1 MTIYN
6 LGSIN
11 IDHIYTLPHLV
22 RAGETL
28 AATETQSALGG
39 KGANQS
45 IAIARAGGQ
54 VRHGG
59 MINQGDASWLDQMID
74 AGVDTSFVVLGDLP
88 TGHAIVAVDAA
99 SAENQIILSPS
110 SNAHIPDQLIEKL
123 LADATAEDWALA
135 QNETNKTA
143 DFLQA
148 AKAKGMKICYS
159 AAPFIADIT
168 AGLLP
173 LVDLL
178 IVNEGEYDDLKN
190 HLGGGHYG
198 DNFGL
203 DHLIITKGGDGAI
216 YQGVDGEFAM
226 PAHAVEAVDT
236 TGAGDTYLGYVLA
249 GLDQGMGVKAAMEL
263 ASKAA
268 AIQVTR
274 LGASA
279 AIPSKTEVENT
290 VF

>member
-74 AGVDTSFVVLGDLP
+74 AGVDTSFVVFSDRP

-123 LADATAEDWALA
+123 LTDATAEDWALA

-190 HLGGGHYG
+190 HLGGG
-198 DNFGL
+198 DFGL

-216 YQGVDGEFAM
+216 YQGVDGEFET

-279 AIPSKTEVENT
+279 AIPSKAEVENT

>member
-123 LADATAEDWALA
+123 LADATTEDWALA

-143 DFLQA
+143 DFLHA
-148 AKAKGMKICYS
+148 AKAKRMKICYS

-168 AGLLP
+168 AGAAP
-173 LVDLL
+173 
-178 IVNEGEYDDLKN
+178 IV
-190 HLGGGHYG
+190 
-198 DNFGL
+198 
-203 DHLIITKGGDGAI
+203 
-216 YQGVDGEFAM
+216 
-226 PAHAVEAVDT
+226 PASPT
-236 TGAGDTYLGYVLA
+236 PFTP
-249 GLDQGMGVKAAMEL
+249 
-263 ASKAA
+263 
-268 AIQVTR
+268 R
-274 LGASA
+274 
-279 AIPSKTEVENT
+279 
-290 VF
+290 

>member
-28 AATETQSALGG
+28 AATDMQSALGG

-54 VRHGG
+54 VCHGG
-59 MINQGDASWLDQMID
+59 MINQGDVSWLKEMID
-74 AGVDTSFVVLGDLP
+74 AGVETSFIIHSDLP
-88 TGHAIVAVDAA
+88 TGHAIVAVDGKT
-99 SAENQIILSPS
+99 AENQIILSPS
-110 SNAHIPDQLIEKL
+110 CNANIHDDLVTTL
-123 LADATAEDWALA
+123 LGNATSDDWALA

-143 DFLQA
+143 YFLKA

-168 AGLLP
+168 ADLLP

-178 IVNEGEYDDLKN
+178 IVNEGEYQDLKS
-190 HLGGGHYG
+190 HIGHG
-198 DNFGL
+198 DFGL
-203 DHLIITKGGDGAI
+203 DHLIITKGGDGAF
-216 YQGVDGEFAM
+216 YQGVEGEFEIA
-226 PAHAVEAVDT
+226 AHQVDAVDT

-249 GLDQGMGVKAAMEL
+249 GLDQSMGVKAAMEM
-263 ASKAA
+263 ASTAA

-274 LGASA
+274 FGASA
-279 AIPSKTEVENT
+279 AIPKKSEVLNT
-290 VF
+290 VFDK